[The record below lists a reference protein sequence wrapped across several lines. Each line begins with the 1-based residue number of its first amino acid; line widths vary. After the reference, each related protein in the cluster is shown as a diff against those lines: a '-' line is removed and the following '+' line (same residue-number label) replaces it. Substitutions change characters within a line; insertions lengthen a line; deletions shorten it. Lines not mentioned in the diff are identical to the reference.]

1 VRRQV
6 AVIVAAAAGSSALA
20 AKAATST
27 IPIVIATGVD
37 PVKLGLIASLNRP
50 GGNITGLTYMANEL
64 AAKRLNLLRELVPGV
79 TKVAYLAGSQQ
90 FELEQETTSVLRAAA
105 AALGLQIIVLE
116 CRSDRDMEIALAALV
131 QRQAEALIVG
141 LFPLAWTN
149 RHKILE
155 AAAKHKIPAIYPEVA
170 FASDGG
176 LMSYAAGRAIYRKVA
191 VDYVGKILGGAN
203 PADLPIQRP
212 TTFELVI
219 NLKAAKALDLEVPLT
234 LLAIADEVIE

>member
-1 VRRQV
+1 MPTSEDYKQMANRSAQLAIACSAPSV
-6 AVIVAAAAGSSALA
+6 AQALLALGLEYMALA
-20 AKAATST
+20 AR
-27 IPIVIATGVD
+27 
-37 PVKLGLIASLNRP
+37 LG
-50 GGNITGLTYMANEL
+50 
-64 AAKRLNLLRELVPGV
+64 
-79 TKVAYLAGSQQ
+79 
-90 FELEQETTSVLRAAA
+90 
-105 AALGLQIIVLE
+105 
-116 CRSDRDMEIALAALV
+116 AALV
-131 QRQAEALIVG
+131 ERNVGALIVG